1 MSRETLISVNA
12 VSRYY
17 GSLRAVNHVSF
28 TVERGEVLGFL
39 GPNGAGKSTTMQ
51 IISGVMTAS
60 SGSVT
65 IAGSDIMEQPRAAKR
80 QMGFLPEQP
89 PLYSDLTVDE
99 YLSYAAALRGLR
111 RSAAAAAV
119 AASKRRCSLDSA
131 GKRLIRNLS
140 RGYQQRV
147 GIAQAIIHAP
157 AVIILDEPTSGLDPI
172 QIHEIRELIHELG
185 QDHSVILSTHILP
198 EVQSVCSRVLIIH
211 EGNLVLDRT
220 LERLHEDRHG
230 QKMRLAF
237 TRPPSTEAL
246 AAIPG
251 VDAVETLDTNRY
263 RITFVTGGDTLEAL
277 TQRAVN
283 SCWGLCEM
291 TPETDTLEET
301 FMRLT
306 STGTYSAPEAGEV
319 PA

>member
-1 MSRETLISVNA
+1 ML
-12 VSRYY
+12 
-17 GSLRAVNHVSF
+17 F
-28 TVERGEVLGFL
+28 
-39 GPNGAGKSTTMQ
+39 
-51 IISGVMTAS
+51 
-60 SGSVT
+60 
-65 IAGSDIMEQPRAAKR
+65 
-80 QMGFLPEQP
+80 
-89 PLYSDLTVDE
+89 
-99 YLSYAAALRGLR
+99 
-111 RSAAAAAV
+111 RS
-119 AASKRRCSLDSA
+119 
-131 GKRLIRNLS
+131 
-140 RGYQQRV
+140 
-147 GIAQAIIHAP
+147 
-157 AVIILDEPTSGLDPI
+157 LDPI
-172 QIHEIRELIHELG
+172 QIHEIRELIRELG

-237 TRPPSTEAL
+237 TRPPSAEAL

-263 RITFVTGGDTLEAL
+263 RITFVPGGDTLEAL

-291 TPETDTLEET
+291 TPETGTLEET

-306 STGTYSAPEAGEV
+306 STGTYSAPEAGEG